1 MNTHSYPFLRSTFLD
16 ALESSGSVSADTGRE
31 PIHLKIENTKTSI
44 FLPLYLK
51 NHSMGEYVFDYQWA
65 NAYHQHGL
73 DYYPKLVTAIP
84 FTPSTG
90 DRIRSDFDLNA

>member
-1 MNTHSYPFLRSTFLD
+1 MTALPYPFLTETFLK
-16 ALESSGSVSADTGRE
+16 ALEDSNSANTDTGWH
-31 PIHLKIENTKTSI
+31 PIHVKYDED
-44 FLPLYLK
+44 FMPLYLK
-51 NHSMGEYVFDYQWA
+51 DHSMGEYVFDHAWA

-90 DRIRSDFDLNA
+90 CRVRG